1 MCEESVSIGP
11 PLLNQCG
18 LTPDYYLPTIFKC
31 NMCIYVHICHV
42 SLVFLFFFKKNCDY
56 DR

>member
-1 MCEESVSIGP
+1 MCVESVSIGP
-11 PLLNQCG
+11 LLPNQCG

-42 SLVFLFFFKKNCDY
+42 SLVILFFLKNCDC